1 MAYNS
6 IFRKLTQGIWSHHFM
21 VSRRGKNGSSGRF
34 YFLGLQITADSD
46 CSHKIKRCL
55 LLGRKAMGNL
65 GSILKSR
72 HFINKSLY
80 SQSYGFSSSHIWMWE
95 LNHKEGWAPKNWWLQ
110 IVVLDNTLESPLDSK
125 EFKRVNSKEINSEYS
140 LEGLMLKAEA
150 AILWPPDANS

>member
-1 MAYNS
+1 M
-6 IFRKLTQGIWSHHFM
+6 
-21 VSRRGKNGSSGRF
+21 
-34 YFLGLQITADSD
+34 
-46 CSHKIKRCL
+46 
-55 LLGRKAMGNL
+55 NL
-65 GSILKSR
+65 DSILKNR
-72 HFINKSLY
+72 DTADKGLY